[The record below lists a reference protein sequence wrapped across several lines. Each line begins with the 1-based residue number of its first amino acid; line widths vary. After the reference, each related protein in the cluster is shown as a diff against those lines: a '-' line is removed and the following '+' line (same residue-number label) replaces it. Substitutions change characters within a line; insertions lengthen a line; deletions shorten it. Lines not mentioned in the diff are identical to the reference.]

1 MHARILRKHFKMQ
14 KYCFYLTCASL
25 SKKIG
30 PRYTNGSFSYS
41 SDHDSKIHG
50 LIIRRNVYDHYK
62 VIDSELKY
70 SQPILEYIYKTLLFA
85 KNNDIYQNSPKSRE
99 NEKNTSRS
107 TQTHM
112 QRLHLLQGHFKQP

>member
-1 MHARILRKHFKMQ
+1 MQ

-41 SDHDSKIHG
+41 SNHDSKIHG

-62 VIDSELKY
+62 VIDSVLKY

-85 KNNDIYQNSPKSRE
+85 KNYDIYQNSPKSRE

-112 QRLHLLQGHFKQP
+112 QRLHLLQGHFKQL